1 MMTMISTQQ
10 QRKSK
15 TELVLTNIYN
25 LPPIPKIIT
34 EVLKL
39 IENEK
44 TSTSELSK
52 VISKDQGLVTKILTI
67 ANSPLYGLQRKVTT
81 IDFAVMILGF
91 SELRSIVSVLSM
103 IESFRNKTDKYLDQK
118 EFWIHSFLTGTAT
131 KRIAEDLGFSNS
143 GEAFIVGFLH
153 EMGVSVMHRYLHS
166 NFMTICDLVNTKG
179 YTYPEA
185 EMEVLGMNHQ
195 QIGNFLMERWNFPST
210 LSQAVLNHHTP
221 TENSSNVIL
230 PSLIHLADLMT
241 KTLRV
246 GNFKWDDHLVMD
258 VDAIK
263 ALGFHFEDDV
273 EKFIARYN
281 ELFTNQLEAIRHI
294 S

>member
-1 MMTMISTQQ
+1 MITMISTPQ

-15 TELVLTNIYN
+15 TELVLSNIYN
-25 LPPIPKIIT
+25 LPPIPKVIT

-44 TSTSELSK
+44 ACTSELSK

-91 SELRSIVSVLSM
+91 SELRSIVSVLAM

-118 EFWIHSFLTGTAT
+118 EFWTHSFLTGTAT

-153 EMGVSVMHRYLHS
+153 EMGVSVMHRYLHP

-179 YTYPEA
+179 YIYPEA
-185 EMEVLGMNHQ
+185 EMEVLGMDHQ
-195 QIGNFLMERWNFPST
+195 QIGSFLMERWNFPTT

-221 TENSSNVIL
+221 LVNSENVIL
-230 PSLIHLADLMT
+230 PSLVHLADYMT
-241 KTLRV
+241 KTLNV
-246 GNFKWDDHLVMD
+246 GKFKWDNDLVLD
-258 VDAIK
+258 VEAVK
-263 ALGFHFEDDV
+263 ALGFNFEDDV
-273 EKFIARYN
+273 EKFISRYG
-281 ELFTNQLEAIRHI
+281 ELFNNQLEAVRHI